1 MQQVLTMMMT
11 IIKMIVI
18 IFIIIMKMILIK
30 TFFNLHSLSMQLN
43 VNLMG

>member
-18 IFIIIMKMILIK
+18 IFIIIMMILIK